1 MRTINNILVTG
12 GAGFIGGNFCN
23 LLLQDTQF
31 NIINMDDLT
40 YASKDKIFYIHNKKQ
55 YQFYKKNIC
64 DKKAIQE
71 IFSKHKIDAVV
82 HFAAETHVDNSI
94 KQSDQFINTNILG
107 THNLIQVCK
116 DQISNNHLSKD
127 FVFIHISTDEVF
139 GHLEKQDP
147 PFTEETK
154 YNPRNPYSASKA
166 AADHLVRSFVA
177 TYNFPAIILNCCN
190 NYGPLQHEEKL
201 IPKIIHNIIQQK
213 PIPIYGAGKQIR
225 EWIYAEDFAKAIVKV
240 LQQAPIGESY
250 NIGSGQEFQN
260 IDLAHVICDLVD
272 QKLNLKKSS
281 RQLITFVTD
290 RLGHDFRYAM
300 NSYKI
305 KKKLKWNSTTSIKDG
320 LEKTINYYVDAHKQN
335 HSMVNR

>member
-31 NIINMDDLT
+31 NVINMDDLT

-107 THNLIQVCK
+107 THNLIQICK

-260 IDLAHVICDLVD
+260 IDLAHVICDLMD

-300 NSYKI
+300 NSDKI
-305 KKKLKWNSTTSIKDG
+305 KKKLKWNSTTSIKEG
-320 LEKTINYYVDAHKQN
+320 LEKTINYYVHAHKQN